1 MNGMSK
7 AQTAAASPVVVA
19 LDTST
24 AAMSMAIVRGREVLG
39 EVQSMA
45 DRNHSV
51 EVVTKLKQL
60 MASCGVAAESLDAI
74 AVGRGPGSYTGMRI
88 GVTVAKTLAW
98 AWSKPIVGVSSLEAL
113 AYGSRVEDSAGLHWI
128 VPIMD
133 ARRGQVYT
141 AAFAYDSGG
150 TDGVEADHGSWGRLD
165 RDGIRMMNEWADAL
179 YERVKPAEVEQEERA
194 GTLAPTMTVS
204 DRGRIPASITIC
216 GELSKH
222 EEEAERLKQLCEG
235 AGVRVVL
242 SPVLIEGRS
251 VALLGLERVLR
262 EEHDDVH
269 SFVPN
274 YTQLTEAEVKLKEKQ
289 AERDGQ

>member
-1 MNGMSK
+1 MNGRNHT
-7 AQTAAASPVVVA
+7 QTASPVIVA

-24 AAMSMAIVRGREVLG
+24 AAMSMAIIQGNEVLG

-45 DRNHSV
+45 ERNHSV
-51 EVVTKLKQL
+51 EVVTKLKGL
-60 MASCGVAAESLDAI
+60 MASSGVTEEKLDAI

-113 AYGSRVEDSAGLHWI
+113 AYGSRLTDDADLHWI

-141 AAFAYDSGG
+141 AAFASGRADG
-150 TDGVEADHGSWGRLD
+150 TWSRLE
-165 RDGIRMMNEWADAL
+165 RDGIRLMNEWVDTL
-179 YERVKPAEVEQEERA
+179 YERIQSASGMEDGKLAQVSTADTGDRAPAV
-194 GTLAPTMTVS
+194 
-204 DRGRIPASITIC
+204 ITIC

-222 EEEAERLKQLCEG
+222 ETEAKRLQQLCE
-235 AGVRVVL
+235 AFGVRVVL
-242 SPVLIEGRS
+242 ADSLMEGRS
-251 VALLGLERVLR
+251 VALLGLERVRLG
-262 EEHDDVH
+262 EYDDVH
-269 SFVPN
+269 TFVPN

-289 AERDGQ
+289 AGSGGQ